1 MTPDTHQKV
10 KAAHLKRN
18 AYLYIRQSTLRQ
30 VFENSE
36 STKRQYALRQK
47 AVALGW
53 PEDRIIV
60 IDTDLGQSGASAADR
75 QGFQRLVTEVSLGRA
90 GIVLGLEVSR
100 LARNSTD
107 WHRLLEICALTDA
120 LILDEDGVY
129 DPAHFNDRLLL
140 GLKGTMSEAELHV
153 LRARLQGGILNKARR
168 GELVIQPPVGLIYNS
183 EGRLGLDPDKQV
195 EDALR
200 LLFDTFRRTGSA
212 MATVRTFQRQG
223 LLFPRRVHTGPQK
236 GDLVWGVLGH
246 SQVLRIL
253 HNPRYAG
260 AFVYG
265 RSHTRKTV
273 DGGFQ
278 IIRLPKEEWETLIP
292 GAHTGYVSWEDYEQN
307 QKRLHESSQAI
318 GADRRKSPAR
328 EGPAL
333 LQGLILCGR
342 CGERMTVRYHSRE
355 GRLWPEY
362 LCQRDGIE
370 HAQPLCQRIPGAG
383 IDQAVGQLLV
393 EAVSPVALDVALTVQ
408 QELQCRIQEADR
420 LRQKQVERAQQYE
433 ADLARRRYLRV
444 DPDNRLVADSLEAE
458 WNSKLRT
465 LSETQQERER
475 QREQDRKIL
484 SEPQRAAILA
494 LATNFPEL
502 WRDPNTPDRERK
514 RMIRLLL
521 EDITLL
527 RSEQITLHIR
537 FKGGAAK
544 TLTLPLPLNS
554 WQQRQTSP
562 DVVKEIDQLFDHH
575 TYSQVAAI
583 LNERGM
589 TSGEG
594 KAFTSRILARIQRT
608 YALMPRYDRLR
619 NAGML
624 TVEEMAALLGI
635 VPQRVKIWH
644 RRGLIRGHAYNDR
657 NHCLY
662 EQPGVNP
669 PQKAPGIKLSQRQ
682 LVTRVATARYQGGAV

>member
-1 MTPDTHQKV
+1 MK
-10 KAAHLKRN
+10 
-18 AYLYIRQSTLRQ
+18 TL
-30 VFENSE
+30 V
-36 STKRQYALRQK
+36 
-47 AVALGW
+47 
-53 PEDRIIV
+53 
-60 IDTDLGQSGASAADR
+60 
-75 QGFQRLVTEVSLGRA
+75 
-90 GIVLGLEVSR
+90 
-100 LARNSTD
+100 
-107 WHRLLEICALTDA
+107 
-120 LILDEDGVY
+120 
-129 DPAHFNDRLLL
+129 
-140 GLKGTMSEAELHV
+140 
-153 LRARLQGGILNKARR
+153 RR
-168 GELVIQPPVGLIYNS
+168 G
-183 EGRLGLDPDKQV
+183 
-195 EDALR
+195 
-200 LLFDTFRRTGSA
+200 
-212 MATVRTFQRQG
+212 
-223 LLFPRRVHTGPQK
+223 
-236 GDLVWGVLGH
+236 VL
-246 SQVLRIL
+246 
-253 HNPRYAG
+253 A
-260 AFVYG
+260 
-265 RSHTRKTV
+265 
-273 DGGFQ
+273 
-278 IIRLPKEEWETLIP
+278 
-292 GAHTGYVSWEDYEQN
+292 
-307 QKRLHESSQAI
+307 
-318 GADRRKSPAR
+318 
-328 EGPAL
+328 
-333 LQGLILCGR
+333 
-342 CGERMTVRYHSRE
+342 
-355 GRLWPEY
+355 
-362 LCQRDGIE
+362 
-370 HAQPLCQRIPGAG
+370 
-383 IDQAVGQLLV
+383 
-393 EAVSPVALDVALTVQ
+393 
-408 QELQCRIQEADR
+408 
-420 LRQKQVERAQQYE
+420 
-433 ADLARRRYLRV
+433 
-444 DPDNRLVADSLEAE
+444 
-458 WNSKLRT
+458 
-465 LSETQQERER
+465 
-475 QREQDRKIL
+475 
-484 SEPQRAAILA
+484 AAILA

>member
-1 MTPDTHQKV
+1 M
-10 KAAHLKRN
+10 
-18 AYLYIRQSTLRQ
+18 
-30 VFENSE
+30 
-36 STKRQYALRQK
+36 
-47 AVALGW
+47 
-53 PEDRIIV
+53 
-60 IDTDLGQSGASAADR
+60 
-75 QGFQRLVTEVSLGRA
+75 
-90 GIVLGLEVSR
+90 
-100 LARNSTD
+100 
-107 WHRLLEICALTDA
+107 
-120 LILDEDGVY
+120 
-129 DPAHFNDRLLL
+129 
-140 GLKGTMSEAELHV
+140 
-153 LRARLQGGILNKARR
+153 
-168 GELVIQPPVGLIYNS
+168 IQPPVGLIYNS

-195 EDALR
+195 QDALR

-273 DGGFQ
+273 DGSFQ

-307 QKRLHESSQAI
+307 QRRLHESSQAI

-383 IDQAVGQLLV
+383 IDQAIGQLVV

-420 LRQKQVERAQQYE
+420 LRQKQVERAQYE

-458 WNSKLRT
+458 WNSNSA
-465 LSETQQERER
+465 LSARRSKNVSVSVSKTER
-475 QREQDRKIL
+475 
-484 SEPQRAAILA
+484 S
-494 LATNFPEL
+494 
-502 WRDPNTPDRERK
+502 
-514 RMIRLLL
+514 
-521 EDITLL
+521 
-527 RSEQITLHIR
+527 
-537 FKGGAAK
+537 
-544 TLTLPLPLNS
+544 
-554 WQQRQTSP
+554 
-562 DVVKEIDQLFDHH
+562 
-575 TYSQVAAI
+575 
-583 LNERGM
+583 
-589 TSGEG
+589 
-594 KAFTSRILARIQRT
+594 
-608 YALMPRYDRLR
+608 
-619 NAGML
+619 
-624 TVEEMAALLGI
+624 
-635 VPQRVKIWH
+635 
-644 RRGLIRGHAYNDR
+644 
-657 NHCLY
+657 
-662 EQPGVNP
+662 
-669 PQKAPGIKLSQRQ
+669 
-682 LVTRVATARYQGGAV
+682 